1 MEAAVVVRLG
11 SHKALEALEDRAV
24 VALEKLTIPAIWL
37 MEQMV

>member
-1 MEAAVVVRLG
+1 MEAAVEVHLIVR
-11 SHKALEALEDRAV
+11 KALEALVDQAV